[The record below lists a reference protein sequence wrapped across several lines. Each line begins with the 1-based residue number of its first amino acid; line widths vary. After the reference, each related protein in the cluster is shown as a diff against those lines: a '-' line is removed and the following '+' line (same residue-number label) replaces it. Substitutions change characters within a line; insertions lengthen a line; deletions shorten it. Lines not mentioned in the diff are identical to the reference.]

1 MAQVEVKIMI
11 KVSVGKGFVNV
22 FSSALFEG
30 IESSGEPMSWGGV
43 GVQIMKAKV

>member
-11 KVSVGKGFVNV
+11 KISVGKGFENV

-30 IESSGEPMSWGGV
+30 TESSGEPMSWGRV
-43 GVQIMKAKV
+43 GVQIMWAKV